1 MSFYEFQARFRRI
14 YQENIAWKLLRTDNA
29 PLILAFVA
37 DLFSEENEV
46 PYGRA
51 RILLESILE
60 QCRLQ
65 GIWITESPATS
76 YLNQWIQAGWLRELD
91 GQLTK
96 TDACETALRF
106 SLSLD
111 QHNATTTASHLR
123 IVQDAVRDF
132 VISIFP
138 NPDRRLAVLEQKR
151 REIQREIDAVK
162 AGVIVELSPSQQR
175 ERLREIYQLA
185 SVLTGDFR
193 RVEDE
198 IRTMDKDIRIQMIEQ
213 GSSRGEVLLAVLEK
227 EQLLTETDAGS
238 AFEGFFQLLC
248 DQNRTTEFREQ
259 LQVILNLPVAES
271 LTAQQK
277 QFLGQLMREL
287 SRESER
293 VFLIRRKTEES
304 LRAYIES
311 GTLSEQRAVDRL
323 LGRLERLAIRFKEDQ
338 NSLKISTSVRLP
350 TGHIRFY
357 SPDALLLK
365 SPDEQLDTSGVEV
378 QTNGNIP
385 SDDML
390 DYLDTVS
397 MLEVAQCLLDIL
409 QRGGPMTLAA
419 LAQHQPLEMGLE
431 ELVAWL
437 RVAKA
442 VKATEL
448 DEKETIM
455 VTDKQGVQLNAVI
468 PGYLLSAAMFPANLG
483 ELAL

>member
-1 MSFYEFQARFRRI
+1 
-14 YQENIAWKLLRTDNA
+14 
-29 PLILAFVA
+29 
-37 DLFSEENEV
+37 
-46 PYGRA
+46 
-51 RILLESILE
+51 
-60 QCRLQ
+60 
-65 GIWITESPATS
+65 
-76 YLNQWIQAGWLRELD
+76 
-91 GQLTK
+91 
-96 TDACETALRF
+96 
-106 SLSLD
+106 
-111 QHNATTTASHLR
+111 
-123 IVQDAVRDF
+123 
-132 VISIFP
+132 
-138 NPDRRLAVLEQKR
+138 
-151 REIQREIDAVK
+151 
-162 AGVIVELSPSQQR
+162 
-175 ERLREIYQLA
+175 
-185 SVLTGDFR
+185 
-193 RVEDE
+193 
-198 IRTMDKDIRIQMIEQ
+198 
-213 GSSRGEVLLAVLEK
+213 VLLAVLEK

-390 DYLDTVS
+390 NYLDTVS

-419 LAQHQPLEMGLE
+419 LAQQHPLEMGLE